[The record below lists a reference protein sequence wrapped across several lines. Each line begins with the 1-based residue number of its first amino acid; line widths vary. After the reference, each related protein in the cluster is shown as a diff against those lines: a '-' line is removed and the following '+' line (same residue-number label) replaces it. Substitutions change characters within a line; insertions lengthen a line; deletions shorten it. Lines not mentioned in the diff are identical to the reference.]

1 MTDKISYSSYLK
13 LNQLLD
19 SQFPE
24 SLKNG
29 KEAHDEML
37 FIIIHQTYELWF
49 KQILHELESVMLYF
63 SKDKIDEEN
72 IGLIVSR
79 IERSNKIMDILVD
92 QIDVLETMSSL
103 DFLDFRHHLSPASG
117 FQSHQ
122 FRRIE
127 VLLGLKINKRHQ
139 FGGCPY
145 HDQFKGEKKD
155 EILDLENN
163 ESLFSKF
170 LLTVISTALF
180 LANLTYLHWF
190 Y

>member
-1 MTDKISYSSYLK
+1 
-13 LNQLLD
+13 
-19 SQFPE
+19 
-24 SLKNG
+24 
-29 KEAHDEML
+29 
-37 FIIIHQTYELWF
+37 
-49 KQILHELESVMLYF
+49 MLYF

-127 VLLGLKINKRHQ
+127 VLLGLKLISDISLAVVHIMISL
-139 FGGCPY
+139 
-145 HDQFKGEKKD
+145 KGEKRMR
-155 EILDLENN
+155 
-163 ESLFSKF
+163 F
-170 LLTVISTALF
+170 
-180 LANLTYLHWF
+180 
-190 Y
+190 